1 MQVLG
6 QGPYGGPPVNAPT
19 SLSAIPTTT
28 DVAISFTAP
37 TQDGGL
43 AISNYQYSFNGSSWT
58 TLSPADATSPV
69 TIGGLTQNTAY
80 TVYLRAVNAG
90 GSGPASS
97 VLSFTTPGI
106 PTGTTTISS
115 VSVTTTSA
123 TVNFSTTAGGSA
135 ITGYDYYLSSWLDAA
150 TSTSPK
156 VISGLTANTGYT
168 VYMRPKNAYGVG
180 SQSAGFAFTTAAI
193 PLDTPTFSGYTT
205 GATPGRFKYRISIAN
220 YDAANNY
227 SVSVSAGSFTR
238 SGSLITVN
246 GSADNQY
253 IVVYVTASRAGYANS
268 AQGAYGDSTPA
279 APCAAGT
286 YLYGPVYYA
295 STGGGVP
302 GACGYNGVCDG
313 NYGIGLQFVSGPCA
327 YPSGDYCAGC

>member
-43 AISNYQYSFNGSSWT
+43 AISNYEYSFNGSSWT

-106 PTGTTTISS
+106 PCGTTTLSS
-115 VSVTTTSA
+115 VSVTTTTA
-123 TVNFSTTAGGSA
+123 TVNFSTTACGSA
-135 ITGYDYYLSSWLDAA
+135 TTGYDYYLSSWLDAA
-150 TSTSPK
+150 TTTSPK
-156 VISGLTANTGYT
+156 VLSGLTPNTAYT
-168 VYMRPKNAYGVG
+168 VYMRPKNGYGVG
-180 SQSAGFAFTTAAI
+180 SQSAGFAFTTSMI
-193 PLDTPTFSGYTT
+193 TLDTPTFSGYTV
-205 GATPGRFKYRISIAN
+205 GATPGRYKYRIYIAN
-220 YDAANNY
+220 YDAANTY

-238 SGSLITVN
+238 SGNSITVN

-253 IVVYVTASRAGYANS
+253 IVVYVTATRSGYANS
-268 AQGAYGDSTPA
+268 AQGAYGNNTPA
-279 APCAAGT
+279 APCAAYT
-286 YLYGPVYYA
+286 YTGAQYIYDGYGC
-295 STGGGVP
+295 S
-302 GACGYNGVCDG
+302 ACCYWRTYCDG
-313 NYGIGLQFVSGPCA
+313 NYGEVTLFYSGPCG
-327 YPSGDYCAGC
+327 YPGVYCAGCT